1 MELSWG
7 VYSDKYA
14 ETVTDF
20 ILILIFNQPID
31 KYDSYNAATRRQA
44 PLPGDS
50 PPAVA
55 FLDWQRSI
63 CRLCL
68 QND

>member
-1 MELSWG
+1 MSIVSVKKILPF
-7 VYSDKYA
+7 YKQQ
-14 ETVTDF
+14 DF
-20 ILILIFNQPID
+20 ILIFNQPID
-31 KYDSYNAATRRQA
+31 KFDSYNAATRRQA

-68 QND
+68 

>member
-1 MELSWG
+1 MTEMPLFAVRLVG
-7 VYSDKYA
+7 DM
-14 ETVTDF
+14 
-20 ILILIFNQPID
+20 LILIFNQPMD
-31 KYDSYNAATRRQA
+31 KFGSYNAATRRQA

>member
-1 MELSWG
+1 MQAVNKPKQADTLL
-7 VYSDKYA
+7 YC
-14 ETVTDF
+14 
-20 ILILIFNQPID
+20 LILIFNQPID
-31 KYDSYNAATRRQA
+31 KFDSYNAATRRQA
-44 PLPGDS
+44 SLPGDS